1 MAAPSFT
8 QVWGP
13 KAGCDDI
20 GMKSVQTFMLSTL
33 NESQVTDTCKS
44 TCLETP
50 DCMFLYV
57 QLTYPAN
64 NFWNCYY
71 NNHTFDEKKDLNCSK
86 DTSIW
91 GIAKGHSVVG
101 RV

>member
-8 QVWGP
+8 QIWGP

-44 TCLETP
+44 TCL
-50 DCMFLYV
+50 
-57 QLTYPAN
+57 AN

-71 NNHTFDEKKDLNCSK
+71 NNHTFNEKKDLNCSK

-91 GIAKGHSVVG
+91 GIAKGH
-101 RV
+101 R